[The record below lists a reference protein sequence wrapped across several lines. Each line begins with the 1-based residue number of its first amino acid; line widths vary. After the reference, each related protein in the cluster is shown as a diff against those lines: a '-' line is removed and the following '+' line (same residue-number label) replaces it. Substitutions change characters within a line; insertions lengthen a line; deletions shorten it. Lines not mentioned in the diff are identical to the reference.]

1 MVSRSLG
8 RPGALEATKPSLEM
22 HDAMVEQRRLLTLEA
37 ELETAF
43 CTEQTLAAQ
52 LAATEATSQT
62 TLTEA
67 SQMAEEA
74 MERLSQTE
82 KRREAVAQQLRL
94 AEGQVER
101 KLAEAEAEAE
111 EASAKLESKHQMSQ
125 RRAEEDLE
133 SFKVEMESRARAAEE
148 LVSAMQD
155 ERSLMMCGGLSA
167 LRGEALEARLNMSRQ
182 RITEACAAREAADK
196 REAMAAT
203 AYREAVEAE
212 EEAAQDAVAEGQR
225 ESLLH
230 EQRAALELQHLQAKS
245 ASAKA
250 EADSVEKDARAEV
263 EALLEAAQRRC
274 VASEAQAEGWTS
286 EALESARRTAERLS
300 LAEAKAAQIW
310 SESQKQIERVLRANE
325 NEVEAAEASCAAKE
339 VAAAAEGERLNDELQ
354 ERLQKIRSEENAMEA
369 EFAKA
374 LAAIQAQQHQDSED
388 SAQRICAAERLE
400 NCLLEEEWAVAEGIY
415 AFEIEEEEAASR
427 AQSELTAHL
436 EAATESRVQKAQER
450 LEALRPLQ
458 MALEEEEA
466 RALRACTVAEEA
478 EQIFHQESLASLSAA
493 EAAEWQL
500 RGRCA
505 GWQEEVL
512 EAKTAAQ
519 ERTGQEE
526 ERCKAEQQAA
536 RSAAEL
542 RSRACWEEIAAENL
556 EAAQKMDAIHGQEEF
571 LSNQAQ
577 DLMDTAARSEVAARR
592 LREDE
597 LVEESAAQ
605 GVREAVLE
613 VESAMQQVLQ
623 ECRHQEA
630 NLMAEN
636 RWKEVD
642 IQEAEAAQLL
652 LAESRRENAEVR
664 AERASQRCNAAVE
677 SATATKRDYQLE
689 IDEVQKEG
697 EKKEASAL
705 QKLLEA
711 EKSLAT
717 ALYWCDKQS
726 QIGLK
731 MFTAEEMS
739 SRVQV
744 DAVDRISV
752 DDET

>member
-1 MVSRSLG
+1 
-8 RPGALEATKPSLEM
+8 
-22 HDAMVEQRRLLTLEA
+22 MVEQRRLLTLEA

-62 TLTEA
+62 TMTEA
-67 SQMAEEA
+67 SQMTEEA
-74 MERLSQTE
+74 MERLSQSE
-82 KRREAVAQQLRL
+82 KRRDAVAQQLHL

-101 KLAEAEAEAE
+101 TLAEAEAKAE
-111 EASAKLESKHQMSQ
+111 EASAKLESKYQISQ

-133 SFKVEMESRARAAEE
+133 SFKAEMESRARAAEE

-212 EEAAQDAVAEGQR
+212 EEAAQDAVAEGRR

-230 EQRAALELQHLQAKS
+230 EQQAALELQHLHGKS

-274 VASEAQAEGWTS
+274 LASEAQAEGWTS

-310 SESQKQIERVLRANE
+310 SESQKQVEKVLRANE
-325 NEVEAAEASCAAKE
+325 NEVEAAETSCAAKE
-339 VAAAAEGERLNDELQ
+339 VAAAAEEDRLNGELQ
-354 ERLQKIRSEENAMEA
+354 ERLQKIRSEENAMDA

-374 LAAIQAQQHQDSED
+374 LAAIQAQQQQDSED

-400 NCLLEEEWAVAEGIY
+400 NCLLEEEWAVSEGIY

-436 EAATESRVQKAQER
+436 EAATASRRQKAQES

-466 RALRACTVAEEA
+466 RALRACNAAEEA
-478 EQIFHQESLASLSAA
+478 ERIFHQESLASFSAA
-493 EAAEWQL
+493 EAAERQL
-500 RGRCA
+500 RTRCV

-519 ERTGQEE
+519 QKTGHEE
-526 ERCKAEQQAA
+526 ERCRGEQEAA
-536 RSAAEL
+536 RCAAER

-556 EAAQKMDAIHGQEEF
+556 EAAQMMEAIHGQEEF

-577 DLMDTAARSEVAARR
+577 DLMDLAARSEVAARR

-597 LVEESAAQ
+597 LMEESAAQ

-613 VESAMQQVLQ
+613 VEAAMHQLLRECRLQ
-623 ECRHQEA
+623 ET
-630 NLMAEN
+630 NLLAEN
-636 RWKEVD
+636 RWKEVE

-652 LAESRRENAEVR
+652 LAESRREDAEVR

-677 SATATKRDYQLE
+677 STTATKRDYQLE
-689 IDEVQKEG
+689 IDEMQKEG

-705 QKLLEA
+705 QKLLGA

-717 ALYWCDKQS
+717 ALYWCGKQS

-744 DAVDRISV
+744 DAVDRLSV
-752 DDET
+752 DGE